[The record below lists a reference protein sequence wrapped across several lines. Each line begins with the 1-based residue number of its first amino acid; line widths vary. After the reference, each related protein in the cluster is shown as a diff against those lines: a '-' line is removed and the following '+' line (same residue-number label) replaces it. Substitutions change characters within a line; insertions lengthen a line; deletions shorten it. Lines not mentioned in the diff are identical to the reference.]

1 MKYIR
6 IYYEGRNN
14 TEEVKQRHRIPLSCL
29 CLKEKLYFCENA
41 QTTLTC
47 SVVTLTCLVAIS
59 SHLSEVNPQQFG
71 IIAHPTSDQLKACS
85 CARSGTSGSSLA
97 FPTLTVARAMLL
109 QATVRRDNCS
119 FLSNSTQHVTFSSAS
134 FELLL
139 S

>member
-1 MKYIR
+1 MRGFI
-6 IYYEGRNN
+6 
-14 TEEVKQRHRIPLSCL
+14 
-29 CLKEKLYFCENA
+29 FCENA

-59 SHLSEVNPQQFG
+59 SHLSEVNPEQFG

-109 QATVRRDNCS
+109 QAAVRRDNCS
-119 FLSNSTQHVTFSSAS
+119 SFQTVLITSHFHPQALSS
-134 FELLL
+134 FFRNFHWKTTRFHEPHCGSL
-139 S
+139 SLD